1 MISKNEIYVGLP
13 FLKCSSN
20 PSQTINA
27 KTNKKSKTAVTKKIA
42 LEAFERFG
50 NDPDINKDE
59 SNKNIY
65 LTKIESTEEYLELI
79 EKTKEKING
88 QLVNTNKKKLR
99 KDTVDTIALVVKP
112 SYDSMKQLTFDE
124 QVKFL
129 KDSKVVI
136 ENIFC
141 QYINPN
147 FKFDGAIIHFD
158 EINPHLHCLGMPT
171 IIDET
176 TGIETF
182 NAKKFLSLKNITH
195 LNRNY
200 STKMKEL
207 GWNVKDFELYEDMTP
222 EEKEEHKKNKKNY
235 GRDSLQFK
243 KEEKQKLEEEVNNLN
258 NLKKEIVKN
267 LTKDQEVR
275 NLAINRVK
283 QELKQDETIQNKV
296 VNQIIDNMEIDEIK
310 KIEKEQKEIFK
321 SDLRNYYAK
330 DEKLQEEA
338 KIEAKNKLLDE
349 NFNKMS
355 FTEQETIKHY
365 KKVAIDIGKYNNELE
380 KNIDKLLFKNN
391 IFKKI
396 LKFVSYFLPCQI
408 QNKLNQWVSI
418 DEMSEVSEN
427 EINKNIFQYV
437 EEIEEQSN
445 IEESEEI

>member
-1 MISKNEIYVGLP
+1 MVSKNEIYVGLP

-59 SNKNIY
+59 SNNNIY
-65 LTKIESTEEYLELI
+65 LTNIKSTEEYLKLI
-79 EKTKEKING
+79 EETKEEINK
-88 QLVNTNKKKLR
+88 QLVNKNKKKLR

-112 SYDSMKQLTFDE
+112 SYDSMKQLTYDE

-136 ENIFC
+136 EDIFC

-176 TGIETF
+176 SGIETF

-200 STKMKEL
+200 SAKMQEL
-207 GWNVKDFELYEDMTP
+207 GWNVKNFELYEDMTP
-222 EEKEEHKKNKKNY
+222 EEKEEHKKSKKNY

-243 KEEKQKLEEEVNNLN
+243 KEEKQKLEQQINNLD
-258 NLKKEIVKN
+258 NLKKEVVEK
-267 LTKDQEVR
+267 LTKDKNVKEI
-275 NLAINRVK
+275 AINQVK
-283 QELKQDETIQNKV
+283 QELKQDKTIQNKV
-296 VNQIIDNMEIDEIK
+296 VNEIVDNMGIDEIE
-310 KIEKEQKEIFK
+310 KIEKEQIEIFK
-321 SDLRNYYAK
+321 SDLRNYYAE
-330 DEKLQEEA
+330 DENLQQQA

-349 NFNKMS
+349 NYNKMS

-365 KKVAIDIGKYNNELE
+365 KKVAIDVGKYNDELE

-396 LKFVSYFLPCQI
+396 LKFVSYFLPCHI
-408 QNKLNQWVSI
+408 QNKLNQWVGI
-418 DEMSEVSEN
+418 DEIGEVSEN
-427 EINKNIFQYV
+427 EINNNIFQYV
-437 EEIEEQSN
+437 EEIEEQDN

>member
-27 KTNKKSKTAVTKKIA
+27 KTNKKSKTAVTKKIE

-243 KEEKQKLEEEVNNLN
+243 KEEKQKV
-258 NLKKEIVKN
+258 
-267 LTKDQEVR
+267 
-275 NLAINRVK
+275 
-283 QELKQDETIQNKV
+283 
-296 VNQIIDNMEIDEIK
+296 
-310 KIEKEQKEIFK
+310 
-321 SDLRNYYAK
+321 
-330 DEKLQEEA
+330 
-338 KIEAKNKLLDE
+338 KLL
-349 NFNKMS
+349 
-355 FTEQETIKHY
+355 
-365 KKVAIDIGKYNNELE
+365 IGKCKQKQRLLLVTILE
-380 KNIDKLLFKNN
+380 RTI
-391 IFKKI
+391 
-396 LKFVSYFLPCQI
+396 
-408 QNKLNQWVSI
+408 
-418 DEMSEVSEN
+418 
-427 EINKNIFQYV
+427 
-437 EEIEEQSN
+437 
-445 IEESEEI
+445 

>member
-1 MISKNEIYVGLP
+1 MVSKNEIYVGLP

-65 LTKIESTEEYLELI
+65 LTNIESTEEYLELI
-79 EKTKEKING
+79 EKTKEKINE
-88 QLVNTNKKKLR
+88 QLVSKNKKKLR

-112 SYDSMKQLTFDE
+112 SYDSMKQLTYDE

-129 KDSKVVI
+129 KDSKIVI
-136 ENIFC
+136 EDIFC

-200 STKMKEL
+200 SAKMQEL
-207 GWNVKDFELYEDMTP
+207 GWNVKNFELYEDMTP
-222 EEKEEHKKNKKNY
+222 EEKEEHKKSKKNY

-243 KEEKQKLEEEVNNLN
+243 KEEKQKLEQQISNLD
-258 NLKKEIVKN
+258 NLKKEVVEK
-267 LTKDQEVR
+267 LTKDKNVKEI
-275 NLAINRVK
+275 AINEVK
-283 QELKQDETIQNKV
+283 QELKQDKTIQNKV
-296 VNQIIDNMEIDEIK
+296 VNEIVDNMGIDEIE
-310 KIEKEQKEIFK
+310 KIEKEQIEIFK

-330 DEKLQEEA
+330 DENLQQQA
-338 KIEAKNKLLDE
+338 KIEAKNKLLDQ
-349 NFNKMS
+349 NFNKLS
-355 FTEQETIKHY
+355 ITEQETIKHH
-365 KKVAIDIGKYNNELE
+365 KKVAFDIEKYNDELE

-396 LKFVSYFLPCQI
+396 IKFVSYFLPTTI
-408 QNKLNQWVSI
+408 QDKLNQWVGI
-418 DEMSEVSEN
+418 DEINEVSEN
-427 EINKNIFQYV
+427 EINNNIFQYV
-437 EEIEEQSN
+437 EEFDKQEY

>member
-243 KEEKQKLEEEVNNLN
+243 KEEKQKLEKEVNNLN

-296 VNQIIDNMEIDEIK
+296 VKQIIDNMEIDEIK

>member
-1 MISKNEIYVGLP
+1 MVSENEIYVGLP

-65 LTKIESTEEYLELI
+65 LTNIESTEEYLELI
-79 EKTKEKING
+79 EKTKEKINE
-88 QLVNTNKKKLR
+88 QLVSKNKKKLR

-112 SYDSMKQLTFDE
+112 SYDSMKQLTYDE

-136 ENIFC
+136 EDIFC

-207 GWNVKDFELYEDMTP
+207 GWNVKDFKLYEDMTL
-222 EEKEEHKKNKKNY
+222 EEKYEHKKNKKNY
-235 GRDSLQFK
+235 GRNSLQFK
-243 KEEKQKLEEEVNNLN
+243 KAEKQKLE
-258 NLKKEIVKN
+258 
-267 LTKDQEVR
+267 DS
-275 NLAINRVK
+275 
-283 QELKQDETIQNKV
+283 
-296 VNQIIDNMEIDEIK
+296 
-310 KIEKEQKEIFK
+310 K
-321 SDLRNYYAK
+321 SQLLL
-330 DEKLQEEA
+330 LQE
-338 KIEAKNKLLDE
+338 
-349 NFNKMS
+349 KMR
-355 FTEQETIKHY
+355 TIT
-365 KKVAIDIGKYNNELE
+365 NE
-380 KNIDKLLFKNN
+380 
-391 IFKKI
+391 
-396 LKFVSYFLPCQI
+396 
-408 QNKLNQWVSI
+408 
-418 DEMSEVSEN
+418 
-427 EINKNIFQYV
+427 
-437 EEIEEQSN
+437 
-445 IEESEEI
+445 

>member
-42 LEAFERFG
+42 LEAFERLG

-65 LTKIESTEEYLELI
+65 LTNIESTAEYLELI

-296 VNQIIDNMEIDEIK
+296 VNQIINNMEIDEIK

-365 KKVAIDIGKYNNELE
+365 KKVAIDIGKYNDELE
-380 KNIDKLLFKNN
+380 KNIDKLLFKNI

-408 QNKLNQWVSI
+408 QNKLNQWVGI
-418 DEMSEVSEN
+418 DEMNEVSEN

-437 EEIEEQSN
+437 EEIEEQNN

>member
-1 MISKNEIYVGLP
+1 MP

-65 LTKIESTEEYLELI
+65 LTNIESTEEYLELI
-79 EKTKEKING
+79 EKTKEKINE
-88 QLVNTNKKKLR
+88 QLVSKNKKKLR

-112 SYDSMKQLTFDE
+112 SYDSMKQLTYDE

-136 ENIFC
+136 EDIFC

-200 STKMKEL
+200 STKMQEL
-207 GWNVKDFELYEDMTP
+207 GWNVKDFELYEDMTS
-222 EEKEEHKKNKKNY
+222 EEKEEHKKSKKNY

-243 KEEKQKLEEEVNNLN
+243 KEEKQKLEQQISNLD
-258 NLKKEIVKN
+258 NLKKEVVEK
-267 LTKDQEVR
+267 LTKDKNGHVI
-275 NLAINRVK
+275 LG
-283 QELKQDETIQNKV
+283 DETKTGRYKGLKGKKDIRYIPFALFDSSILTHILE
-296 VNQIIDNMEIDEIK
+296 NQI
-310 KIEKEQKEIFK
+310 KIAKENKYNKNHLLFCQKDGQVISHIGINSIFK
-321 SDLRNYYAK
+321 RICR
-330 DEKLQEEA
+330 EA
-338 KIEAKNKLLDE
+338 KIKLELDTGCHFHMTRHTAITRLIEMGTDPMVIASWVGHTNTRQIEETYGHILQNFKNWQLE
-349 NFNKMS
+349 NPGKY
-355 FTEQETIKHY
+355 Y
-365 KKVAIDIGKYNNELE
+365 KKEDLITKEIKR
-380 KNIDKLLFKNN
+380 LL
-391 IFKKI
+391 
-396 LKFVSYFLPCQI
+396 
-408 QNKLNQWVSI
+408 LNL
-418 DEMSEVSEN
+418 
-427 EINKNIFQYV
+427 
-437 EEIEEQSN
+437 
-445 IEESEEI
+445 

>member
-1 MISKNEIYVGLP
+1 MVSENEIYVGLP

-65 LTKIESTEEYLELI
+65 LTNIESTEEYLELI
-79 EKTKEKING
+79 EKTKEKINE
-88 QLVNTNKKKLR
+88 QLVNKNKKKLR
-99 KDTVDTIALVVKP
+99 KDTVDTITLVVKP
-112 SYDSMKQLTFDE
+112 SYDSMKQLTYEE

-129 KDSKVVI
+129 KDSKVLI
-136 ENIFC
+136 EDIFC
-141 QYINPN
+141 QYINQN

-222 EEKEEHKKNKKNY
+222 EEKEE
-235 GRDSLQFK
+235 
-243 KEEKQKLEEEVNNLN
+243 KQKLEEEINNLD
-258 NLKKEIVKN
+258 NLKTEVVEK
-267 LTKDQEVR
+267 LTKDQDVQE
-275 NLAINRVK
+275 LAINKIK
-283 QELKQDETIQNKV
+283 QELKHDETIKNKV
-296 VNQIIDNMEIDEIK
+296 VNQIIDNMGIDEIE

-321 SDLRNYYAK
+321 SDLINYYAK

-349 NFNKMS
+349 NINKMS

-365 KKVAIDIGKYNNELE
+365 KKVAIDVGKYNDELE

-396 LKFVSYFLPCQI
+396 LKFVSYFLPCHI
-408 QNKLNQWVSI
+408 QNKLNQWVGI
-418 DEMSEVSEN
+418 DEMGEVSEK
-427 EINKNIFQYV
+427 EINNDIFQYV
-437 EEIEEQSN
+437 EEIEEQNN
-445 IEESEEI
+445 IEESEVI

>member
-1 MISKNEIYVGLP
+1 MVSKNEIYVGLP

-65 LTKIESTEEYLELI
+65 LTNIESTEEYLELI
-79 EKTKEKING
+79 EKTKENINE
-88 QLVNTNKKKLR
+88 QLVSINKKKLR

-112 SYDSMKQLTFDE
+112 SYDSMKQLTYDE

-136 ENIFC
+136 EDIFC

-200 STKMKEL
+200 SAKMQEL

-222 EEKEEHKKNKKNY
+222 EEKEEHKKSKKNY

-243 KEEKQKLEEEVNNLN
+243 KEEKQKLEQQISNLD
-258 NLKKEIVKN
+258 NLKKEIVKK
-267 LTKDQEVR
+267 LAKDKNVKEI
-275 NLAINRVK
+275 AINEVK
-283 QELKQDETIQNKV
+283 QELKQDKTIQNKV
-296 VNQIIDNMEIDEIK
+296 INEIVDNMGIDEIE
-310 KIEKEQKEIFK
+310 KIEKEQIEIFK

-330 DEKLQEEA
+330 DENLQQQA

-349 NFNKMS
+349 NFNKLS
-355 FTEQETIKHY
+355 ITEQETIKHY
-365 KKVAIDIGKYNNELE
+365 KKVAFDIEKYNDELE

-396 LKFVSYFLPCQI
+396 IKFVSYFLPATI
-408 QNKLNQWVSI
+408 QDKLNQWVGI
-418 DEMSEVSEN
+418 DEINEVSEN
-427 EINKNIFQYV
+427 EINNNIFQYV
-437 EEIEEQSN
+437 EEFDKQDY

>member
-243 KEEKQKLEEEVNNLN
+243 KEEKQKLEKEVNNLN